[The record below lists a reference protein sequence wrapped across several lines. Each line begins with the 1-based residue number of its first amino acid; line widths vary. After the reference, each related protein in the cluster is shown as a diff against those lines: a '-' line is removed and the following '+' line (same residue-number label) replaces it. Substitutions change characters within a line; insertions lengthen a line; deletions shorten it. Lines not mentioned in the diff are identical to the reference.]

1 MEMQGNVQLQGAMF
15 SSDHDEDAL
24 ELKLIF
30 NKTKYMYLCLDL

>member
-15 SSDHDEDAL
+15 SSDHDEDAF

-30 NKTKYMYLCLDL
+30 KKTKYMYLCLDL